1 MRRSRY
7 FNQFTC
13 LCFYFKSFTKY
24 STYANICAFACSSLY
39 AYFISKVQQKKNVSV
54 VREHSFFIVPL
65 LRRNI
70 CLIFSVVDV
79 KGEDGPI
86 TKKFCENL
94 LEKSTKYNNTKLKAP
109 SKQVEGNQYTA
120 PSAHSIYL
128 LIN

>member
-1 MRRSRY
+1 MFLFLRVL
-7 FNQFTC
+7 Q
-13 LCFYFKSFTKY
+13 SF
-24 STYANICAFACSSLY
+24 SAYANIWAFACSSLY

-86 TKKFCENL
+86 TNKILRKFVGKKY
-94 LEKSTKYNNTKLKAP
+94 KI
-109 SKQVEGNQYTA
+109 Q
-120 PSAHSIYL
+120 
-128 LIN
+128 